1 MSGSLLPAG
10 FAALEPF
17 VDQWA
22 VPSLGGRDR
31 ARLASTP
38 DQRRA
43 FYDAAGALAPAAFAR
58 LDSLSLDRL
67 ELPERRLLDL
77 MLSLAHVALA
87 VELQGDEEPLHARG
101 AAMMPIVHG
110 HADPT

>member
-1 MSGSLLPAG
+1 MNGGLLPAG

-17 VDQWA
+17 VDHWA
-22 VPSLGGRDR
+22 VPTLGGRDR

-58 LDSLSLDRL
+58 LDSLALDRL
-67 ELPERRLLDL
+67 EPPDRRLLDL

-87 VELQGDEEPLHARG
+87 VELQGDEEAVHARG
-101 AAMMPIVHG
+101 AAMMPIVRG
-110 HADPT
+110 HADRT